1 MKLILVDAS
10 YNSFYR
16 FFATLSWY
24 RFAEKD
30 DYLKNIKGNPK
41 YDFFKNKKFTAK
53 YRKMYLT
60 GIEKFIPNMD
70 KDCILFFCLDV
81 KQSTLWRHKM
91 IKDSNVEIKDEYKGE
106 RPDLGSKYFLETIF
120 NYTYQVMLQEFK
132 KEKKYPVQILKF
144 AKTEAD
150 DIIAIISQE
159 MELMNKNHEIIIV
172 SGDDD
177 FTQLLRDNVSILDF
191 RTKSFKVKTKEDSQE
206 KLRLKIINGDKSDNI
221 RSIFPKSREEVSLKQ
236 RKQVRDSIEEMQTFL
251 EENENANK
259 RFILNEKLIDF
270 RKIPDV
276 IRNPVLKKLD
286 KLNGKYNLF

>member
-16 FFATLSWY
+16 FFATLRWY
-24 RFAEKD
+24 QFSEKE
-30 DYLKNIKGNPK
+30 DYQKNIKGNPK
-41 YDFFKNKKFTAK
+41 YDFFENKKFMDK
-53 YRKMYLT
+53 YKKMYLD
-60 GIEKFIPNMD
+60 GIEKFILNMD
-70 KDCILFFCLDV
+70 EEATLFFCLDV
-81 KQSTLWRHKM
+81 KQSNVWRHKL
-91 IKDSNVEIKDEYKGE
+91 IKDSDVEEKDEYKGE
-106 RPDLGSKYFLETIF
+106 RPDLGSKYFLDSIF
-120 NYTYQVMLQEFK
+120 NYTYQNMLKEFK
-132 KEKKYPVQILKF
+132 KEKNYPIEILKF

-150 DIIAIISQE
+150 DIIAIISQHLE
-159 MELMNKNHEIIIV
+159 TEKSKLEVIIV

-191 RTKSFKVKTKEDSQE
+191 RTKLFKVKSKNDSLE

-221 RSIFPKSREEVSLKQ
+221 RSIFPKSRKEVSLKQ

-286 KLNGKYNLF
+286 KLNSKYNLF